1 MEYISVGGH
10 VFFFLSRRENNLYGI
25 PRAVA
30 HLILWTRGEFPLAVL
45 LMRAS
50 LRLPRPFISYIMG
63 ALLLISPIS
72 FLLIFEKETVA
83 LNFVSL
89 FLNSVT

>member
-1 MEYISVGGH
+1 MEYISIDGYVY
-10 VFFFLSRRENNLYGI
+10 FLTRRED
-25 PRAVA
+25 
-30 HLILWTRGEFPLAVL
+30 HLWDSSSCRTFNALDTWRVPIGCASDE
-45 LMRAS
+45 AS

-83 LNFVSL
+83 LNFISL
-89 FLNSVT
+89 FFNYVT